1 LIAVPSVS
9 LMAHNIL
16 VVDDDPAVQKVLQQ
30 ALQLEGYEVT
40 TADDGEQALTALEAR
55 LPDIIVLDV
64 MMPKVDGFEV
74 LRRIRE
80 SDRTTNLP
88 VILLTAKSATE
99 DVWEGWR
106 RGVDYYMT
114 KPFDVEELLT
124 FIKYVFE
131 GGHQEPPVAD

>member
-1 LIAVPSVS
+1 
-9 LMAHNIL
+9 MAHNIL